1 MEPYFPDGSIAFCTK
16 APIEN
21 RDIGVFS
28 INGSSGSRCQSNPT
42 AGGRYKSK
50 EDYKMGLIGK
60 LGGSLTQGVLGNMS
74 EVSVEELAKEYGAYL
89 MDNETIQL
97 GFRLVRDVVLFT
109 DKRIVDFDKQGA
121 TGQKMRVDSINLNS
135 IVHVSAETSGFG
147 LDDSEINISYIA
159 SPYYKAT
166 NGVSMGEKTFEFPK
180 KYNIQPLYKKLQ
192 EIAYEN
198 HENLN
203 K

>member
-1 MEPYFPDGSIAFCTK
+1 
-16 APIEN
+16 
-21 RDIGVFS
+21 
-28 INGSSGSRCQSNPT
+28 
-42 AGGRYKSK
+42 
-50 EDYKMGLIGK
+50 MGLIGK

-97 GFRLVRDVVLFT
+97 GFRLVRDVVH
-109 DKRIVDFDKQGA
+109 
-121 TGQKMRVDSINLNS
+121 S